1 MTSHSWYIKIIS
13 KKATP
18 SNYVYNEIFLLLLMH
33 FWMGKCCR
41 NECFLLPSVYSLRTI
56 CLDSVC
62 SRWLAKRVREALV
75 GCWWKT
81 TKLVSRKRLGFWCMC
96 KYIID
101 HYASL
106 EINHVQAKK
115 RREKNVE
122 FLLLL
127 LIFNLFDTIKHI
139 GLLLRLV
146 IVINNKLGKQ

>member
-1 MTSHSWYIKIIS
+1 
-13 KKATP
+13 
-18 SNYVYNEIFLLLLMH
+18 
-33 FWMGKCCR
+33 
-41 NECFLLPSVYSLRTI
+41 
-56 CLDSVC
+56 
-62 SRWLAKRVREALV
+62 
-75 GCWWKT
+75 
-81 TKLVSRKRLGFWCMC
+81 MC

-115 RREKNVE
+115 RRKKNVE

-127 LIFNLFDTIKHI
+127 LIFNFFDTIKHI